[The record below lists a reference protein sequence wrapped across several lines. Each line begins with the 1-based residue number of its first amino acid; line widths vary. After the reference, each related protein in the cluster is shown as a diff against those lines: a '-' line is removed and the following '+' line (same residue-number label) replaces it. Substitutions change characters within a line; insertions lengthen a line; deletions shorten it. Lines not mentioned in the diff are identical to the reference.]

1 MDLGRRGRR
10 ALRSVVR
17 RRRRVFRPAA
27 VSRGGRGTCPHRGSP
42 QKVRFCVEG
51 HGRKRRGDEDGRG
64 RLRDSVQ
71 LRPRRRPDVPRREQ
85 RHRLQPL
92 RRLAAH
98 GDRRGGG
105 GGRGVGG
112 GSAPA
117 RRRARRRYS
126 EVDAWK
132 VPHHRGPA
140 LLERP
145 RPAAP
150 LQVRAFRLVSLV
162 DPRKRLDVCVRPG
175 VGLLPPRR
183 GAGGPDVPRL
193 QAFRQVLRLE
203 RFTFWPARRLLR
215 VHAFDERARALP
227 WPADSRVPRRL
238 LLRQRGPRPGYR
250 RAGVPRLR
258 IARVPAQRAQ
268 VCF

>member
-132 VPHHRGPA
+132 VPHHCGPA

-215 VHAFDERARALP
+215 VHAFDERARQLFA
-227 WPADSRVPRRL
+227 
-238 LLRQRGPRPGYR
+238 QPRPT
-250 RAGVPRLR
+250 ADGVP
-258 IARVPAQRAQ
+258 
-268 VCF
+268 